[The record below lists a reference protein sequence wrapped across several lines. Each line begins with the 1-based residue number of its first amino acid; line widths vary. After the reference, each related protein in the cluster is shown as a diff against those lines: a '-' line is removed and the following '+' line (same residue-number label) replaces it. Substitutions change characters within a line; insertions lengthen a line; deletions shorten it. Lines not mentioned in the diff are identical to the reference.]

1 MTNIKLNSQGCPIVI
16 ASMTTIPSRIR
27 LVRPVIESVLNQ
39 SIKVEALEFNI
50 PFFCQRTNEKYEIP
64 EWLLDMEKVR
74 IFRTPD
80 YGAITKIAPTLIR
93 HANDDVT
100 HIWSVDDD
108 CAFPMNQLELLVS
121 KYQVGN
127 NRILTRYGGAINNGH
142 DFQSRF
148 SGEGSVTFLEG
159 FGGVLYPP
167 GCIGSDFEEY
177 VKSTSLNEDCRR
189 GDDIVLSM
197 YFNKRGV
204 EMYFYN
210 NPSRE
215 TPYMVDGWLPH
226 TLVDPLCDASGHN
239 EKYGRIFT
247 YINNTIFD

>member
-1 MTNIKLNSQGCPIVI
+1 
-16 ASMTTIPSRIR
+16 MTTIPSRIR

-127 NRILTRYGGAINNGH
+127 NRILTRYGG
-142 DFQSRF
+142 
-148 SGEGSVTFLEG
+148 L
-159 FGGVLYPP
+159 
-167 GCIGSDFEEY
+167 
-177 VKSTSLNEDCRR
+177 
-189 GDDIVLSM
+189 
-197 YFNKRGV
+197 
-204 EMYFYN
+204 
-210 NPSRE
+210 
-215 TPYMVDGWLPH
+215 
-226 TLVDPLCDASGHN
+226 
-239 EKYGRIFT
+239 
-247 YINNTIFD
+247 